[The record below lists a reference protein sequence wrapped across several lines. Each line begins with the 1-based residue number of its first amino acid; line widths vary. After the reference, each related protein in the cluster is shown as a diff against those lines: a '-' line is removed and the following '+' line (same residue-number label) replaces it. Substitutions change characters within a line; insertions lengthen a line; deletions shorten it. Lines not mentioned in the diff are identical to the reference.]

1 MLRTSGASEED
12 MKIGLVFDLRTE
24 YLAQGFSEEDVAEFD
39 SESTIIAIE
48 NALHELG
55 HDVERIGSGRTLCK
69 LLVSGKRWDLI
80 FNIAEG
86 LHGRSREAQVPC
98 ILELFG
104 ISYTFSD
111 PLTCAITLDK
121 AVTKRIVS
129 SIGIPTPDFVLVKN
143 LQDINN
149 VNLPF
154 PLFAKPVAE
163 GTGKGINR
171 ESLIESH
178 KQLQNVCKLL
188 LEKFKQAVLIE
199 KYLAGREITVGIL
212 GTDENAYVIGSME
225 IQIKDKTTIGNYS
238 FRAKEECEKLVN
250 YTPMEYG
257 TLRKSAEKMALEAYK
272 LLGCRDAGRVD
283 IKFDENNEP
292 HFLEINPL
300 PGLHPTHSD
309 LPMIATQE
317 GMSYTE
323 LIGNIVNSAMKRT
336 SIP

>member
-1 MLRTSGASEED
+1 

-39 SESTIIAIE
+39 TNSTITAIE
-48 NALHELG
+48 DALHQLG
-55 HDVERIGSGRTLCK
+55 HNVERIGSGRTLCK

-86 LHGRSREAQVPC
+86 LHGRNREAQVPC

-111 PLTCAITLDK
+111 PLTCAVTLDK
-121 AVTKRIVS
+121 AVTKRLVS
-129 SIGIPTPDFVLVKN
+129 SIGIPTPDFGVVKN
-143 LQDINN
+143 LHDIDNIKM
-149 VNLPF
+149 PF

-163 GTGKGINR
+163 GTGKGIDR
-171 ESLIESH
+171 DSVIESY
-178 KQLQNVCKLL
+178 KQLQNVCKRL
-188 LEKFKQAVLIE
+188 LEKFKQPVLIE
-199 KYLAGREITVGIL
+199 RYLPGREITVAIL

-225 IQIKDKTTIGNYS
+225 IRIRDKTTIGNYS
-238 FRAKEECEKLVN
+238 FRAKEECEKLVT
-250 YTPMEYG
+250 YTPMEHG
-257 TLRKSAEKMALEAYK
+257 TLRKSVEKMALETYK
-272 LLGCRDAGRVD
+272 LLECRDAGRVD
-283 IKFDENNEP
+283 IRLDENNEP
-292 HFLEINPL
+292 YFLEINPL

-323 LIGNIVNSAMKRT
+323 LIGNIVNSAMKRA
-336 SIP
+336 SIS